1 MLSREK
7 GKEEEMT
14 PEQVKLLQT
23 RDLNYVVHKRTAEKN
38 KIERLKSGLHLLDSS
53 ASNKHTFFVDSDRE
67 KREFD
72 LAKRLGTHPGL
83 VGRTYNRPR
92 LDDLGRARL
101 EGLEEAAGQSK
112 TAYKELGQRIER
124 ERKLAVMQGKME
136 ARKHLQNKKLKPSKV
151 VKPETKDSAPI
162 LRWPT
167 ERKR

>member
-1 MLSREK
+1 
-7 GKEEEMT
+7 MT

-53 ASNKHTFFVDSDRE
+53 SPSNKHTFFVDSDRE

-83 VGRTYNRPR
+83 VGRAYNRPR
-92 LDDLGRARL
+92 LEDLGKAGSL
-101 EGLEEAAGQSK
+101 EGLEEAAGQAK
-112 TAYKELGQRIER
+112 VAYKELGQRIER
-124 ERKLAVMQGKME
+124 ERKLGVMQGKME
-136 ARKHLQNKKLKPSKV
+136 ARRHLQNKKLKPSKV